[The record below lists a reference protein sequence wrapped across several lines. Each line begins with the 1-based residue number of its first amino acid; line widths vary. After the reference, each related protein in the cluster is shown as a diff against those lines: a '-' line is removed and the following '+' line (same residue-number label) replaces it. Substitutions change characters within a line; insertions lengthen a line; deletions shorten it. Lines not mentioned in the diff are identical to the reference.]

1 MRKIL
6 ICTFFAIFM
15 NILSGY
21 ASEIS
26 ALQIC
31 ADTVMLCGTA
41 NPSDEISVNILPEN
55 IELQNLEH
63 GKDLL
68 YHDQIK
74 ADSSGIFSLNA
85 QLPGIGGYTAYVK
98 AGNGEIEKIPIII
111 EEKSFSDKLD
121 IVQFDENTVDVKGNC
136 AAGTTVSVTVAEKNS
151 GEIVCIDQTTA
162 DGFGK
167 FIFNVQPPR
176 TGEYT
181 VCAKIGS
188 SAVEKEDFIFVSS
201 GIIDNPVYFEAD
213 FEKPLEDYGFEFRG
227 RGSTYEIVH
236 HDEQHGNSLL
246 LRQNGD
252 ASYLLKNLDK
262 AVKDCT
268 AVIEFS
274 FLKETDDNDLL
285 YVRLGTDKVDSY
297 DELLSG
303 SRYIRETFFTIGTRA
318 SFYYNMTGWE
328 RPKDDSDYAAF
339 ELSTWNDVRIILDY
353 EHSEVSYYIN
363 NRLIKTTYIN
373 NQLFSVR
380 NIAIVP
386 YTNCGDILIDNISI
400 KKLTRGETS
409 GIPEGS
415 MPEKLWNYSNRP
427 VDIDTYSGK
436 TGNIFENGETP
447 SWNVRIKD
455 RNGVSGNYVLNISAS
470 DETGNAVWNG
480 SENISLMPYKSAD
493 IKISVPVESFGIYKL
508 NFSVNDGTDEIYSR
522 FEEFSLV
529 NIPAGGTVSDRYG
542 FQLHIGHNRPYNT
555 VLPLLEKSGA
565 RLVRDEL
572 AWDYVENPVGEWH
585 FGEERVAYWR
595 ELNRRGISLIF
606 TLTYGRPV
614 GVNGEWGSDEYAER
628 YGIWAAMMAR
638 KFKELGLDF
647 AIETYNEWNNSDSKT
662 PEQYA
667 KILKAAYEGV
677 KSVDK
682 NITVIGGDLAGITL
696 DKTKAFID
704 ALDGK
709 RYMDVFSIH
718 LYDGG
723 GGPELGVTKR
733 WTESLRE
740 LLDMYPEY
748 KDVPLLMSEAGW
760 STRDGSGISD
770 RRQAALLA
778 RLFTFNDEKNYFTK
792 ISWYDFQNDGHYK
805 SEREHNFGVVKFFW
819 PSWDNP
825 TAYAARPSFL
835 SYTNFVC
842 QTGKAL
848 FISEV
853 NAGDGVYGYKY
864 EKSNGNTLYI
874 LNTYND
880 DEKPAQLTFEKGT
893 KAIVYDMYGNGESIT
908 LNDGV
913 YSTTATLEP
922 IYLEIINNNNIG
934 EVTITEAGGNVTANA
949 DVSAGTGMTLFLAR
963 YENGRLTDISSVKK
977 ETYGNQNLSVSIDSV
992 SGEFKAFLM
1001 TENMQ
1006 PLGYAEIIK

>member
-1 MRKIL
+1 MRKLLLCAAALCLSTIF
-6 ICTFFAIFM
+6 CFASDVSV
-15 NILSGY
+15 LQSG
-21 ASEIS
+21 
-26 ALQIC
+26 
-31 ADTVMLCGTA
+31 ADTVTVCGTSA
-41 NPSDEISVNILPEN
+41 PSDDITVNILPEGV
-55 IELQNLEH
+55 ELSELEN
-63 GKDLL
+63 GENLL

-74 ADSSGIFSLNA
+74 ADSCGRFSA
-85 QLPGIGGYTAYVK
+85 EAKLPGLGRYTAYVK
-98 AGNGEIEKIPIII
+98 AGDSEIEKIPFSVTQ
-111 EEKSFSDKLD
+111 KSFSDKLN
-121 IVQFDENTVDVKGNC
+121 IVQFDENTVDINGSC
-136 AAGTTVSVTVAEKNS
+136 AAGINVSVTVAEKNS
-151 GEIVCIDQTTA
+151 GEIVYIDQATA

-181 VCAKIGS
+181 ACAKIGS
-188 SAVEKEDFIFVSS
+188 SAVEKEDFIFVNS

-227 RGSTYEIVH
+227 KGSTHEIVQ
-236 HDEQHGNSLL
+236 HDEQHGSSLL

-252 ASYLLKNLDK
+252 ASYLFKNLDK
-262 AVKDCT
+262 TVKDCT

-274 FLKETDDNDLL
+274 FFKETDDGDLF
-285 YVRLGTDKVDSY
+285 YVRLGTEKVGSY

-303 SRYIRETFFTIGTRA
+303 SRYTRETFFTIGTRA
-318 SFYYNMTGWE
+318 SFYYNMTGWD
-328 RPKDDSDYAAF
+328 RPKDDSDYAPF
-339 ELSTWNDVRIILDY
+339 ELGTWNDVKIILDY
-353 EHSEVSYYIN
+353 DHSEVSYYIN

-373 NQLFSVR
+373 NQLFNVK

-386 YTNCGDILIDNISI
+386 YKNCGDILIDNIRVR
-400 KKLTRGETS
+400 KLTHGETS

-415 MPEKLWNYSNRP
+415 MPEKLWDYLNRP
-427 VDIDTYSGK
+427 VDIDAYSGK

-455 RNGVSGNYVLNISAS
+455 RNGVSGNYILNISAS
-470 DETGNAVWNG
+470 DENGNAVWNG
-480 SENISLMPYKSAD
+480 SENISLLPYKSAD

-508 NFSVNDGTDEIYSR
+508 NFSVSDGTNEIYSQ
-522 FEEFSLV
+522 FEEFSLA

-572 AWDYVENPVGEWH
+572 AWDYAESPVGVWH
-585 FGEERVAYWR
+585 FDEERVAYWR

-614 GVNGEWGSDEYAER
+614 GLNGEWGSDEYAEK
-628 YGIWAAMMAR
+628 YGIWAAMMTR

-647 AIETYNEWNNSDSKT
+647 AIETYNEWNSSDTKT

-677 KSVDK
+677 KSVDE
-682 NITVIGGDLAGITL
+682 NIAVIGGDLAGITL

-709 RYMDVFSIH
+709 RYMDIFSIH

-723 GGPELGVTKR
+723 GGPELGITKR

-740 LLDMYPEY
+740 LLDTYPEY

-760 STRDGSGISD
+760 STRDGSGVSD

-778 RLFTFNDEKNYFTK
+778 RLFAFNDAKNYFEK
-792 ISWYDFQNDGHYK
+792 ITWYDFQNDGHYK

-842 QTGKAL
+842 QTGKAS
-848 FISEV
+848 FVSEV
-853 NAGDGVYGYKY
+853 NAGDGVYTYKY
-864 EKSNGNTLYI
+864 EKNNGNILYI
-874 LNTYND
+874 INTYND
-880 DEKPAQLTFEKGT
+880 DVKPAQLTFEKGT
-893 KAIVYDMYGNGESIT
+893 RAVVYDMYGNGKSVV
-908 LNDGV
+908 LSDGV
-913 YSTTATLEP
+913 YNTTATLEP
-922 IYLEIINNNNIG
+922 IYLEIINDNN
-934 EVTITEAGGNVTANA
+934 VGNLSLAKSNGKVTASVDIA
-949 DVSAGTGMTLFLAR
+949 AGHGMTLFLAK
-963 YENGRLTDISSVKK
+963 YNDGRLTGISSGIKSV
-977 ETYGNQNLSVSIDSV
+977 YGAQTLSAELELT
-992 SGEFKAFLM
+992 SGQYKAILLD
-1001 TENMQ
+1001 ENMQ
-1006 PLGYAEIIK
+1006 PLKYAELSD